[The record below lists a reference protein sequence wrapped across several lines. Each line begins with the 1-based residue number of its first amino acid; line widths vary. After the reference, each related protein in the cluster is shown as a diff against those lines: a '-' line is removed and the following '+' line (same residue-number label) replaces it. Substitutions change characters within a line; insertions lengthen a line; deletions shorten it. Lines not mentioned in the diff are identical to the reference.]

1 MKHSERARQVANTRW
16 LELDENIDKYAELYK
31 HPYKSPERKL
41 INSLDENK

>member
-1 MKHSERARQVANTRW
+1 MKASEKGRAVAETRW
-16 LELDENIDKYAELYK
+16 LELDQNIDKYAELYK